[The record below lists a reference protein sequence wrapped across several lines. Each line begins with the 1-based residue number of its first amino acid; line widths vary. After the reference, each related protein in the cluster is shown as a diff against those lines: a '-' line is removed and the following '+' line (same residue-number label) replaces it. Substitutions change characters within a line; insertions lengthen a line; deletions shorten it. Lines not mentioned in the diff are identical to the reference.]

1 MGHAQFT
8 QSNTAT
14 VAQVADFDEIID
26 VRSPSEFAEDHIPGA
41 VNHPV
46 LNNEERHRVGKLY
59 KQNRFEARRIGA
71 SLIASNVSR
80 HLQTFS
86 YPASWHPLVYCW
98 RGGKRSAAL
107 ASVLREIGWP
117 AQQLEGGYKAYRRMI
132 VAELERLPARF
143 RYVVICGATGSGKS
157 RLLAA
162 IREAK
167 GQILDLEA
175 LAKHRGSVLGNL
187 PGEAQPSQKMFESAI
202 WSVLHGCRAETP
214 VFVEAESKKIGALRI
229 PEALMKCLWQSD
241 CIQLEASLDARLEI
255 LQSDYRY
262 FFEAPS
268 LLKSRLDALAPV
280 HGNETIT
287 RWKEMAEPS
296 RWRELV
302 TELLEQHYD
311 PAYRKSTL
319 KNFSRHGSARTFRV
333 PSAAPA
339 TFRELALE
347 LTSKTHAQVARSR

>member
-1 MGHAQFT
+1 MGHAQFA

-14 VAQVADFDEIID
+14 VAQLADFDEIID
-26 VRSPSEFAEDHIPGA
+26 VRSPAEFAEDHVPGA

-46 LNNEERHRVGKLY
+46 LNNDERHRIGKLY
-59 KQNRFEARRIGA
+59 KHNRFEARRIGA

-86 YPASWHPLVYCW
+86 YPASWRPLVYCW
-98 RGGKRSAAL
+98 RGGKRSASL

-117 AQQLEGGYKAYRRMI
+117 AQQLEGGYKAYRRMV
-132 VAELERLPARF
+132 VAELESLPARF
-143 RYVVICGATGSGKS
+143 RYIVICGATGSGKS

-167 GQILDLEA
+167 AQTLDLEA
-175 LAKHRGSVLGNL
+175 LARHRGSVLGNL

-202 WSVLHGCRAETP
+202 WSALRGLRAELP
-214 VFVEAESKKIGALRI
+214 VFVEAESKKIGTLRI
-229 PEALMKCLWQSD
+229 PEALMRCLWQSECVQVD
-241 CIQLEASLDARLEI
+241 ASLDARLEI

-262 FFEAPS
+262 FFEAPA

-280 HGNETIT
+280 HGNETIG
-287 RWKEMAEPS
+287 RWKEMAEPA

-302 TELLEQHYD
+302 TELLQQHYD

-319 KNFSRHGSARTFRV
+319 ENFCRHAAGERFELSSPAPISLQKLAVELITRSHARPSR
-333 PSAAPA
+333 
-339 TFRELALE
+339 
-347 LTSKTHAQVARSR
+347 